1 MSLQDLPE
9 DVLILIIK
17 RVARTEP
24 AQLVV
29 LAQTSTRLAEL
40 LFRTIGGWGKASWV
54 CALRAKRGRHGPWLG
69 WAQIAPGSRHHSV
82 WHCVPDALLLRCAVV
97 HCVDSRAERKTN

>member
-1 MSLQDLPE
+1 MSLLDLPE

-40 LFRTIGGWGKASWV
+40 VFRTIGGWGKASWV
-54 CALRAKRGRHGPWLG
+54 SALRAKRGRSGPWIQ
-69 WAQIAPGSRHHSV
+69 WAQIAP
-82 WHCVPDALLLRCAVV
+82 PLRTYWK
-97 HCVDSRAERKTN
+97 RRG